1 MDMND
6 QNGVLPNLQARLEL
20 LFFDPSKSQSDYDI
34 LFKQLLPNIRIVA
47 HSPLYQLRSDM
58 LFCMNNDKWLS
69 AIITRNA
76 RLRKFAFLIGCSI
89 MI

>member
-1 MDMND
+1 MIKMEYC
-6 QNGVLPNLQARLEL
+6 QIFKRVSSFY
-20 LFFDPSKSQSDYDI
+20 FFDPSKSQSDYDI

-76 RLRKFAFLIGCSI
+76 RLRKFAF
-89 MI
+89 